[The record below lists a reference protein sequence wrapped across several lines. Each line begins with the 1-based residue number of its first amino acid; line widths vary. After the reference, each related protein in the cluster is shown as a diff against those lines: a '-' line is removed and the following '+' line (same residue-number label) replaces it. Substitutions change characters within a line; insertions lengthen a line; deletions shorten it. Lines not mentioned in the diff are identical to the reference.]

1 MLAASGSE
9 PQSDDHIFEN
19 AKAERRATDR
29 IVRLWKNA
37 TDKQTIIAG
46 IDRSLWEHCFL
57 LVLDDLID
65 CSIIFDHGDAAA
77 RGLHLP
83 DAEVQSLK
91 DLPQCLGNRIFSL
104 ALKCMKTRNPCCD
117 AQDMGDDTKR
127 NPVKRYR
134 LALVPLLPANE
145 RHDRSSYPVMSVL
158 GVFTYQ

>member
-9 PQSDDHIFEN
+9 PHSDDHIFAN
-19 AKAERRATDR
+19 TNAERRATDR

-37 TDKQTIIAG
+37 SDKQTIIAG

-65 CSIIFDHGDAAA
+65 CSIIFDHGDSAA

-83 DAEVQSLK
+83 DAEVLSLK
-91 DLPQCLGNRIFSL
+91 DLPQSLGDRIFSL
-104 ALKCMKTRNPCCD
+104 GLKCMQTRSPCCD
-117 AQDMGDDTKR
+117 EQDLCDAQEK
-127 NPVKRYR
+127 PVSRYR

>member
-9 PQSDDHIFEN
+9 PRNGDHIFAN
-19 AKAERRATDR
+19 ADAERRATDR
-29 IVRLWKNA
+29 IVKLWQNA

-57 LVLDDLID
+57 LVLDELID
-65 CSIIFDHGDAAA
+65 CSIIFDHGQTAA

-83 DAEVQSLK
+83 EEDVLCLK
-91 DLPQCLGNRIFSL
+91 DLPRCLGERIFEL
-104 ALKCMKTRNPCCD
+104 GLKCMKSRTPCCEAHD
-117 AQDMGDDTKR
+117 LSDTEEH
-127 NPVKRYR
+127 PVNRYR

-145 RHDRSSYPVMSVL
+145 RNDRSSYPIMSVL